1 MLKKTIKYTDYDG
14 NEREEDFYFNISKAE
29 LARMESSVLGGFKK
43 YLEKITQAQ
52 DNVSIMKTFKE
63 LVHMSYGEKSADGRR
78 FIKSEELSTSF
89 EQTEAYSE
97 LIIEL
102 LSDDGVAAAKFVQ
115 GILPKDVLD
124 AAELG
129 LDKSNIKMLPNS

>member
-1 MLKKTIKYTDYDG
+1 MLKKTIKYVDYDG

-29 LARMESSVLGGFKK
+29 LAMMESSVIGGFKK

-78 FIKSEELSTSF
+78 FVKSEELSTAF

-97 LIIEL
+97 LIVEL
-102 LSDDGVAAAKFVQ
+102 LSDDGITAAKFVK
-115 GILPKDVLD
+115 GILPSDVVD
-124 AAELG
+124 AAG
-129 LDKSNIKMLPNS
+129 LDKIDIKALPNS